1 MYVSWSLLLYYSY
14 FGVDNKK
21 KKKRVIATAATS
33 VMSSVMVIRFVLSSS
48 FQTIEHK
55 HLLLRARA
63 SKTIPLL
70 LLTPWPPPRLCRP
83 SRRPWPCP
91 AG

>member
-48 FQTIEHK
+48 FQTIEPVLVYSILGDRK
-55 HLLLRARA
+55 
-63 SKTIPLL
+63 SVV
-70 LLTPWPPPRLCRP
+70 
-83 SRRPWPCP
+83 
-91 AG
+91 